1 MAALALVFA
10 LAACKP
16 PVEVEDLEP
25 VLAGVED
32 VNLTIGDLFDELE
45 GVSASDEEDGDLT
58 SSITVSGSVDLNAV
72 GTYTITY
79 SVEDS
84 AGQVVT
90 AARTVV
96 VGDLDVVYPNG
107 FYDYK
112 FADTEL
118 RHDFMAAAENYL
130 MHNMYGGVPLFA
142 SGSFNLY
149 SSRLQL
155 PVDEYVAVMGFGTA
169 FATMSADDS
178 TVKMDD
184 GEFGNAGEYTYR
196 TTVSTDPGTFNQ
208 WIYDTSTDSDL
219 MGVYMDA
226 PYAYEFNADKSGY
239 EVVPSMA
246 AGDPVAVGGDIA
258 ANGKPVSTVWE
269 VTLRDDL
276 EWFFHPDTAQ
286 AFLDTNPDTALE
298 ADDFID
304 TFKLAVDEQ
313 WFRAISGGGDFLS
326 PEFGIKNMQEY
337 IDGTV
342 DWADVG
348 LSVKDDGTNLTIVFE
363 FLNDMSSW
371 NIRYGLSSFV
381 QTPIHTGY
389 YDYLGEGLTGE
400 ETNPYGTDNDL
411 IAYHGAFYVDYYESG
426 KVVRMLANPNFHS
439 PEDSFFTGYSF
450 SVIADLTTTFN
461 EFIAGKLE
469 ATGLPTPEV
478 ENYQN
483 DPRLKKVPGAT
494 VYRMMINGLGTEEAQ
509 REQFPDGSWIPEP
522 LLGNQYFKQALFFAI
537 DRQTLAE
544 DLLKTRTT
552 TQYYF
557 SNAYLVDPEI
567 GVPYRQTEQ
576 GLSVGSDLSPDT
588 FGYNFDAARDYFKFA
603 LDQLIADGAYEA
615 GTADNWTEIT
625 IELNNY
631 QDSESWDLACG
642 YLKTAFE
649 DAFQDDE
656 RFIKVKVEIY
666 PKDFPAIY
674 YDYMMIGEFDMSVGG
689 ISGSTLNAA
698 SFLDTYSSDNRSGF
712 TINWG
717 FDTGIAEIEVR
728 YELDGE
734 MQREMWS
741 FDAICSALN
750 GEIFLIDGEEAVVP
764 AAKDIE
770 VTPTTVAFEIDQFN
784 NAAYNNITYTI
795 EWYSI
800 DDDVYYEL
808 DGYVDVVPAA
818 AEVLVEG
825 LMPFYYGYDETGSV
839 IYQGD
844 LQIKVEFGYVADP
857 EKDGV
862 TISPWFE
869 MGALLTEASDAVIG
883 LDSVVFDLVIN
894 VDDNARA
901 ISTVEVYEEQAD
913 ESMLMVS
920 PTVDFSDLSAAS
932 ISGLTADT
940 FYVVKVTF
948 DDAEVAYLYF
958 STEAPAA

>member
-1 MAALALVFA
+1 MAALALVLT

-16 PVEVEDLEP
+16 EPEPENVEP
-25 VLAGVED
+25 TIAGVED
-32 VNLTIGDLFDELE
+32 VNLTLGDTFDELE
-45 GVSASDEEDGDLT
+45 GVSANDEEDGDLT

-72 GTYTITY
+72 GTYTLTY

-84 AGQVVT
+84 AGAVVT
-90 AARTVV
+90 ASRTVV

-112 FADTEL
+112 FAPTEL
-118 RHDFMAAAENYL
+118 RHTFMAAAENYL
-130 MHNMYGGVPLFA
+130 MHNMWGGVPLFA

-226 PYAYEFNADKSGY
+226 LYAYEFNADKTGY
-239 EVVPSMA
+239 VVVPSMA
-246 AGDPVAVGGDIA
+246 EGDPVPIGGDIA
-258 ANGKPVSTVWE
+258 MNGKPVSKVWE
-269 VTLRDDL
+269 VTVRDDL

-286 AFLDTNPDTALE
+286 AFLDTNPDTVIDAN
-298 ADDFID
+298 DFIE
-304 TFKLAVDEQ
+304 TFRLAVDQE
-313 WFRAISGGGDFLS
+313 WFRAISGGGDFLAS
-326 PEFGIKNMQEY
+326 TSRIKGMQAY
-337 IDGTV
+337 IDAAPE
-342 DWADVG
+342 DKDAAWAEVG
-348 LSVKDDGTNLTIVFE
+348 LSVKDGDDLTMVYE
-363 FLNDMSSW
+363 FDNDMSSW
-371 NIRYGLSSFV
+371 NVRYWLSSFV
-381 QTPIHTGY
+381 QTPINIEY
-389 YDYLGEGLTGE
+389 YDYLGEGLTAE

-426 KVVRMLANPNFHS
+426 KVVRMLANPNYHS
-439 PEDSFFTGYSF
+439 PDDSFFTGYSF
-450 SVIADLTTTFN
+450 SVIPDLTTTFN

-494 VYRMMINGLGTEEAQ
+494 VYRMMINGLGTVEAQ
-509 REQFPDGSWIPEP
+509 REQFPDGAWIPEP
-522 LLGNQYFKQALFFAI
+522 ILGNDYFKQALFFAI

-544 DLLKTRTT
+544 DLLKVRTT
-552 TQYYF
+552 TMYYF
-557 SNAYLVDPEI
+557 SNAYLVDAEL

-576 GLSVGSDLSPDT
+576 GMGVGADLSPDT

-615 GTADNWTEIT
+615 GTADNWTVIT

-649 DAFQDDE
+649 DAFQDEE
-656 RFIKVKVEIY
+656 RFIKVEIEIY

-689 ISGSTLNAA
+689 ISGSTLDAA

-717 FDTGIAEIEVR
+717 FDTSVAEIEVR

-734 MQREMWS
+734 LHREMWAY
-741 FDAICSALN
+741 DAICSALN
-750 GEIFLIDGEEAVVP
+750 GEIFLVDGEEAVVP
-764 AAKDIE
+764 APKDVVGGINE
-770 VTPTTVAFEIDQFN
+770 ISVTVDQYN
-784 NAAYNNITYTI
+784 NAAYQDLTYTVKT
-795 EWYSI
+795 WVLGVGYT
-800 DDDVYYEL
+800 DVE
-808 DGYVDVVPAA
+808 GYVGLPVPS
-818 AEVLVEG
+818 ETFVIEG
-825 LMPFYYGYDETGSV
+825 LLPYYYGSNEAGDT

-844 LQIKVEFGYVADP
+844 YQVVIGY
-857 EKDGV
+857 
-862 TISPWFE
+862 TY
-869 MGALLTEASDAVIG
+869 ASDTERTGESKSPDVYMEEIVVVTADSTVATETDVTLG
-883 LDSVVFDLVIN
+883 LEVSDVEG
-894 VDDNARA
+894 ARA
-901 ISTVEVYEEQAD
+901 ISAIAVYTGGAEAAGAA
-913 ESMLMVS
+913 
-920 PTVDFSDLSAAS
+920 VDFSDLTAVAVTGLAS
-932 ISGLTADT
+932 DTA
-940 FYVVKVTF
+940 YVLMITF
-948 DDAEVAYLYF
+948 DDGNVAYV
-958 STEAPAA
+958 SIATAAPAA